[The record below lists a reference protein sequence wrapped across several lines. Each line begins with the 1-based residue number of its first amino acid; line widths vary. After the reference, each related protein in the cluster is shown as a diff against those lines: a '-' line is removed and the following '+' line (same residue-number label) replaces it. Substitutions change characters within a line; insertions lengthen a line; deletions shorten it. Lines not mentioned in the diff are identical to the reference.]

1 MAARN
6 RLVCSLQR
14 FTRLWKTRAGES
26 FFDQDHPMIDH
37 SVAGPHVHPS
47 LRGFSTIEL
56 ESMRRDGDIQRHG
69 IAGYEFYLPI
79 GTVPTA
85 VDRAASLLPLW
96 RPGRVFIEATARWII
111 RGGTPPE
118 QIVIARNSTRRLPPV
133 ERVRWLNR
141 RIPVKDRLQVGGVE
155 LWMPNAP
162 QLTGRN

>member
-1 MAARN
+1 
-6 RLVCSLQR
+6 
-14 FTRLWKTRAGES
+14 
-26 FFDQDHPMIDH
+26 MIDH
-37 SVAGPHVHPS
+37 SVAAPHVHPS

-162 QLTGRN
+162 NSPIETSCCAPGRRRRYPRCAEPPPTDDRDAWCRPSEK